1 MNFYSNNLDRNK
13 FLKIHL
19 KYRKHFSK
27 SFLIQNLGLFA
38 GDKAFYKLL
47 KCFEIV
53 NEIKNVKGAIIEF
66 GVWNGNNLISMKK
79 ILDYLKIKKKL
90 IGYDNFLGMEKK
102 NKKNSFIGD
111 IKLIKYIIRFFKL
124 DNIKII
130 KDDMM
135 LLKRNMVKIPKLS
148 LIYVDCDFY
157 KTTKNILELLP
168 KKLNKGGL
176 IVFDEA
182 TFKGGEGKAADEF
195 FKKNKKFYKKIYL
208 QNHYQPDLIFK
219 KIK

>member
-79 ILDYLKIKKKL
+79 ILDYLKIKKKI

-124 DNIKII
+124 DNINTSFI
-130 KDDMM
+130 KDN
-135 LLKRNMVKIPKLS
+135 LKQSRIITGELS
-148 LIYVDCDFY
+148 I
-157 KTTKNILELLP
+157 
-168 KKLNKGGL
+168 
-176 IVFDEA
+176 
-182 TFKGGEGKAADEF
+182 GK
-195 FKKNKKFYKKIYL
+195 KKIELDEHRERAEFQY
-208 QNHYQPDLIFK
+208 K
-219 KIK
+219 

>member
-27 SFLIQNLGLFA
+27 SFIIQNLGLFA

-53 NEIKNVKGAIIEF
+53 NEVKNVKGAIIEF
-66 GVWNGNNLISMKK
+66 GVWNGNNLISIKK
-79 ILDYLKIKKKL
+79 I
-90 IGYDNFLGMEKK
+90 IGYDNFQGMERK

-111 IKLIKYIIRFFKL
+111 IRLVKYIIKFFKL
-124 DNIKII
+124 DNVKII

-135 LLKRNMVKIPKLS
+135 LLKRNLVKIPKLS
-148 LIYVDCDFY
+148 LIYIDCDIY
-157 KTTKNILELLP
+157 KTTKNVLELLP
-168 KKLNKGGL
+168 KKLNKGGI

-182 TFKGGEGKAADEF
+182 TFKGGEGKAANEF
-195 FKKNKKFYKKIYL
+195 FKKNKKFYKRINLKNSY
-208 QNHYQPDLIFK
+208 HPDLIFK

>member
-1 MNFYSNNLDRNK
+1 MNFYSNNLDREK
-13 FLKIHL
+13 YLTIHL
-19 KYRKHFSK
+19 KYRNFFSK
-27 SFLIQNLGLFA
+27 KFLIQNFGLLA
-38 GDKAFYKLL
+38 GDKSFYKLL
-47 KCFEIV
+47 KCFEII
-53 NEIKNVKGAIIEF
+53 NEIRNVKGAIIEF
-66 GVWNGNNLISMKK
+66 GVWNGNNLISIKK
-79 ILDYLKIKKKL
+79 ILDYLKIKKQL
-90 IGYDNFLGMEKK
+90 IGYDNFLGMERK

-135 LLKRNMVKIPKLS
+135 LLKRNMIKIPKLS

-208 QNHYQPDLIFK
+208 KNYYQPDLIFK